1 MITPRQLSDIAQWA
15 ETQGVD
21 YAAMNRLRQVYPGLY
36 FTQCLDD
43 DINNVEPV
51 LRGTSINLYLVDS
64 RQHCLQLT
72 SDPQVATGVVLAI
85 ATECADS

>member
-21 YAAMNRLRQVYPGLY
+21 YASLSRLRQVYPSLY

-51 LRGTSINLYLVDS
+51 LRGASVNLYLVDS

-72 SDPQVATGVVLAI
+72 EDPQVATGVVLAV
-85 ATECADS
+85 ATECANS